1 MDEMVWVAA
10 ATVTATLPLPMAKIT
25 PMVLLA
31 PVLKPDV
38 WFLMLLPAVETC
50 PGGVGLAPR
59 R

>member
-1 MDEMVWVAA
+1 MVWVAA
-10 ATVTATLPLPMAKIT
+10 DTVTTTLPLPMGKIT

-31 PVLKPDV
+31 PALKPNV
-38 WFLMLLPAVETC
+38 WFLMFLLAVETC